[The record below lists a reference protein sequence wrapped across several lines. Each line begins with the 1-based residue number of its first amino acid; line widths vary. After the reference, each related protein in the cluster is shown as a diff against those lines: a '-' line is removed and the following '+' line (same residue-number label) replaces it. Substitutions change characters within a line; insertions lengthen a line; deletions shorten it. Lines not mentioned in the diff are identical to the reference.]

1 MPPQNKNQK
10 MTTIPPSLAVDLS
23 ALQMKRGSTPLFLN
37 TQACGMRPHFL
48 PTTRPKAIKPYGGLT
63 IAGWAEAQTM
73 DKTMLNTTPLNEAQR
88 ESVAAALNSIRSSLG
103 FLVGLRPSDK
113 QRLLKMGNKN
123 RVFVEDAIKA
133 GVSNPSM
140 LPRSIE
146 PETLQDKLTLF
157 GQLREVQS
165 DLQQVTELV
174 NNTVTVMGSELYE
187 DARLIYSLTKTKV
200 QASGLNTTSASLSKR
215 FAGQGRRSADK
226 TEDKAPLMQ

>member
-1 MPPQNKNQK
+1 MTPFSTSTADCSSARFPTAQSDECDLFMEAQGTPFSQPPDRAESCRAAGQQS
-10 MTTIPPSLAVDLS
+10 PV
-23 ALQMKRGSTPLFLN
+23 
-37 TQACGMRPHFL
+37 
-48 PTTRPKAIKPYGGLT
+48 GLKH
-63 IAGWAEAQTM
+63 QTM

-123 RVFVEDAIKA
+123 RAFVEDAIKA

-165 DLQQVTELV
+165 DLQQVTELI

-200 QASGLNTTSASLSKR
+200 QAGGLNTTSASLSKR

>member
-1 MPPQNKNQK
+1 
-10 MTTIPPSLAVDLS
+10 MTSFSISTANDLGVIFFPR
-23 ALQMKRGSTPLFLN
+23 KRTCATSSQRRELPLSPN
-37 TQACGMRPHFL
+37 H
-48 PTTRPKAIKPYGGLT
+48 PTARNHAARRANNCRLG
-63 IAGWAEAQTM
+63 EAPNMSQ
-73 DKTMLNTTPLNEAQR
+73 TMLNTTPLNKAQR
-88 ESVAAALNSIRSSLG
+88 ESVAAALNSIRSSLD

-123 RVFVEDAIKA
+123 RAFVEDAIKA

-165 DLQQVTELV
+165 NLQQVAELV
-174 NNTVTVMGSELYE
+174 NNTVTVLGSELYE
-187 DARLIYSLTKTKV
+187 DARLIYSLTKSKV

>member
-1 MPPQNKNQK
+1 
-10 MTTIPPSLAVDLS
+10 
-23 ALQMKRGSTPLFLN
+23 
-37 TQACGMRPHFL
+37 
-48 PTTRPKAIKPYGGLT
+48 
-63 IAGWAEAQTM
+63 M
-73 DKTMLNTTPLNEAQR
+73 DKTMLHTTPLNEAQR

-103 FLVGLRPSDK
+103 FLVRLRPSDK

-146 PETLQDKLTLF
+146 PEALQDKLTLF

-200 QASGLNTTSASLSKR
+200 
-215 FAGQGRRSADK
+215 
-226 TEDKAPLMQ
+226 

>member
-1 MPPQNKNQK
+1 
-10 MTTIPPSLAVDLS
+10 
-23 ALQMKRGSTPLFLN
+23 
-37 TQACGMRPHFL
+37 MRPHFL

-73 DKTMLNTTPLNEAQR
+73 NKTMLNTTPLNKAQR
-88 ESVAAALNSIRSSLG
+88 ESVNNALNSIRSSLD

-123 RVFVEDAIKA
+123 RAFVEDAIKA

-146 PETLQDKLTLF
+146 PEALQDKLTLF

-165 DLQQVTELV
+165 DLQQVSELV
-174 NNTVTVMGSELYE
+174 NNTVTVMGSDLFE
-187 DARLIYSLTKTKV
+187 DARLIYSLTKTKA
-200 QASGLNTTSASLSKR
+200 QACGLKNASASLSKR

-226 TEDKAPLMQ
+226 AENKAPVVQ

>member
-1 MPPQNKNQK
+1 
-10 MTTIPPSLAVDLS
+10 
-23 ALQMKRGSTPLFLN
+23 
-37 TQACGMRPHFL
+37 
-48 PTTRPKAIKPYGGLT
+48 
-63 IAGWAEAQTM
+63 
-73 DKTMLNTTPLNEAQR
+73 MLNTTPLNEAQR

-123 RVFVEDAIKA
+123 RAFVEDAIKA

-165 DLQQVTELV
+165 DLQQVTELI

-187 DARLIYSLTKTKV
+187 DAAPHLLAHQDQSPSRRLEHHLRV
-200 QASGLNTTSASLSKR
+200 ALQALRRARPPLRRQNGR
-215 FAGQGRRSADK
+215 QGTVDAVARDPHGS
-226 TEDKAPLMQ
+226 